1 MTAAAQASQGR
12 GGVRAPW
19 SALGWVAGLLV
30 PLALVAVL
38 VHLDAIDP
46 MVGGLAVGLAAS
58 LAWAAIR
65 FARAPLRLR
74 AAPHSRRW
82 RRTGLHAH

>member
-1 MTAAAQASQGR
+1 VSWA
-12 GGVRAPW
+12 
-19 SALGWVAGLLV
+19 AGLLV

-46 MVGGLAVGLAAS
+46 LVGSLAFGLAAS

-65 FARAPLRLR
+65 FARAPLRAR
-74 AAPHSRRW
+74 TTPHPRRW